1 MNLYTVNNRLD
12 LSEINLDENDHESSF
27 VSLYSKMMEQYH
39 ENQGQISDAEMDKLN
54 AEFAQWQKK
63 TEMKMDAT
71 QEAINV
77 TNAKIEA
84 TRKVKSQLDKV
95 NTYLMGFL
103 HKTKSF
109 SYFET
114 SYKFEL
120 DSLLLEVS
128 LQ

>member
-1 MNLYTVNNRLD
+1 MYLYTVNNRLD

-103 HKTKSF
+103 GKTKSF
-109 SYFET
+109 SFFEFT
-114 SYKFEL
+114 NFL
-120 DSLLLEVS
+120 
-128 LQ
+128 